1 MVPLLSVQRAFPS
14 TAIFLS
20 DDRIGAQA
28 IFTLFHSHRNR
39 DTEICIRSTNCLM
52 TGLPGEVTE

>member
-14 TAIFLS
+14 MTIFLS

-28 IFTLFHSHRNR
+28 IFTLFHSQRNR
-39 DTEICIRSTNCLM
+39 ATERFA
-52 TGLPGEVTE
+52 